1 MDNNE
6 LYVKKKLKELD
17 IPKLTESQK
26 QDLTDRIKVYRTNK
40 EKIKEKIYWLKNEIS
55 GIEKELRKS
64 ILSTPGAPYIHKACE
79 LKSVHRLGSDINGE
93 EWVFYC
99 VYCETDFTMNSAFA
113 VLRENDIV
121 G

>member
-40 EKIKEKIYWLKNEIS
+40 EKIKEKIY
-55 GIEKELRKS
+55 
-64 ILSTPGAPYIHKACE
+64 
-79 LKSVHRLGSDINGE
+79 
-93 EWVFYC
+93 
-99 VYCETDFTMNSAFA
+99 
-113 VLRENDIV
+113 
-121 G
+121 